1 MVMDSD
7 RLIKAKVQRVGRE
20 GDDSAADLLMI
31 VLCSDGL
38 VPPFWYGTTFHHY
51 NERYGKEKFEDTKQ
65 SLAREGILTET
76 QEGLWLNHP
85 DRKSASKECGDLL
98 FQERLEHYGSLVS
111 EIMATAEGSYFL
123 TELAK
128 VGPYV
133 GEEDLSHI
141 AKAVGGA
148 YYSQIYEKL
157 TKNCLLI
164 WQFSSRKHDYFKLL
178 PQIKSLVVLESPVLR
193 DALAFIYIGERV
205 RSEGILQSDC
215 SRFLQQTGLLKAL
228 CLVQESHW
236 YSHDLFVTTER
247 GRELATSIVKER
259 LELNRQELTKFLDS
273 APAKVVQYFVEDII
287 PGGAGDNPLALH
299 PEDPG
304 KSDMFTEVKHHCL
317 LNERRILEWRDK
329 ILEEL
334 QKVGLAVLAYNY
346 VATRGGELREVGYCI
361 ALEADKFLREYV
373 QSKQPSSM
381 FDKEQ
386 EIGHILYH
394 AFSGSLHR
402 DVLESELLKHGVN
415 MVKAEATIQEM
426 VEKRIIKT
434 ENGMITVVD
443 KSGCHRFLREKFLE
457 PLVNALFEK
466 PEPGPLLELEARL
479 VQVEPQQIEP
489 PEAPMFP
496 FEITFPPYEN
506 GKAIVFGRGFLKDK
520 IAWGFE
526 AGKDLTEATIVTSDL
541 YDINQPHVGSFQQ
554 TRTGKSTLA
563 SCVALQVAFQGVPVV
578 IIDPKPDYVSGLIPV
593 SRTISRFPDH
603 REAIEKR
610 ILEAKQDPRGF
621 DFTRDVV
628 FKQDGKGRK
637 IQFRIYSFNKNLQRL
652 PNCRVLKLPL
662 IVLPPLHDPDF
673 EDQCNAT
680 ATSLVNCLPIR
691 KGKALNTLLAEVMK
705 RYKKENPDQELMLK
719 VDVEQELQQYLTD
732 ADREE
737 RKRIKTLVDGL
748 NEYYTGNSYLY
759 AANEAEVVRI
769 DSVVMNPEY
778 EDGDKQ
784 TVSIAVIDVSALP
797 QEKRNPVLQNY
808 VSQVCGQLYNLVKRK
823 RTEKAVQ
830 LFIVFDEAQNYLPE
844 PSDQYNYARVI
855 INRGASLGIK
865 AWLMAQSPQAV
876 EKEARKQFTTLVLS
890 MVNEA
895 SVRDEVSKYV
905 QSDSWTDKLKH
916 TELGKALIVN
926 SETGKEGGKLCV
938 TFTTPQTVN
947 ILSTE
952 QVTKF
957 LGQG

>member
-1 MVMDSD
+1 M
-7 RLIKAKVQRVGRE
+7 
-20 GDDSAADLLMI
+20 
-31 VLCSDGL
+31 
-38 VPPFWYGTTFHHY
+38 
-51 NERYGKEKFEDTKQ
+51 
-65 SLAREGILTET
+65 
-76 QEGLWLNHP
+76 
-85 DRKSASKECGDLL
+85 
-98 FQERLEHYGSLVS
+98 
-111 EIMATAEGSYFL
+111 
-123 TELAK
+123 
-128 VGPYV
+128 
-133 GEEDLSHI
+133 
-141 AKAVGGA
+141 
-148 YYSQIYEKL
+148 
-157 TKNCLLI
+157 
-164 WQFSSRKHDYFKLL
+164 
-178 PQIKSLVVLESPVLR
+178 
-193 DALAFIYIGERV
+193 
-205 RSEGILQSDC
+205 
-215 SRFLQQTGLLKAL
+215 
-228 CLVQESHW
+228 
-236 YSHDLFVTTER
+236 
-247 GRELATSIVKER
+247 
-259 LELNRQELTKFLDS
+259 
-273 APAKVVQYFVEDII
+273 
-287 PGGAGDNPLALH
+287 
-299 PEDPG
+299 
-304 KSDMFTEVKHHCL
+304 
-317 LNERRILEWRDK
+317 
-329 ILEEL
+329 
-334 QKVGLAVLAYNY
+334 
-346 VATRGGELREVGYCI
+346 
-361 ALEADKFLREYV
+361 
-373 QSKQPSSM
+373 
-381 FDKEQ
+381 
-386 EIGHILYH
+386 
-394 AFSGSLHR
+394 
-402 DVLESELLKHGVN
+402 
-415 MVKAEATIQEM
+415 
-426 VEKRIIKT
+426 
-434 ENGMITVVD
+434 
-443 KSGCHRFLREKFLE
+443 
-457 PLVNALFEK
+457 
-466 PEPGPLLELEARL
+466 
-479 VQVEPQQIEP
+479 
-489 PEAPMFP
+489 
-496 FEITFPPYEN
+496 
-506 GKAIVFGRGFLKDK
+506 
-520 IAWGFE
+520 
-526 AGKDLTEATIVTSDL
+526 
-541 YDINQPHVGSFQQ
+541 
-554 TRTGKSTLA
+554 
-563 SCVALQVAFQGVPVV
+563 
-578 IIDPKPDYVSGLIPV
+578 
-593 SRTISRFPDH
+593 
-603 REAIEKR
+603 
-610 ILEAKQDPRGF
+610 
-621 DFTRDVV
+621 
-628 FKQDGKGRK
+628 
-637 IQFRIYSFNKNLQRL
+637 
-652 PNCRVLKLPL
+652 LKLPL

-784 TVSIAVIDVSALP
+784 TVSIAVIDVNALP

-916 TELGKALIVN
+916 TKLGKALIVN